1 MFLNLFAQKII
12 ETDEVTSVTI
22 IDLIKDGGITMIPL
36 FILSIFAIYI
46 FVDRFLAFRAASKAP
61 EDFMPTIN
69 ELVAKKDIKGAL
81 AYSRKENSPIG
92 RMMEK
97 GLSRLGNPLK
107 TIEESIENVGKMEV
121 DRLEKN
127 MTTLATIAGAA
138 PMLGFLGTV
147 LGMIKTFQSIAQAVN
162 VGVSDMAGGIS
173 EAMVTTATGLI
184 VGIGAY
190 IAYNY
195 LTARL
200 QKIIHGIEHASIEFL
215 DLLQEPQK

>member
-1 MFLNLFAQKII
+1 MLLNLFAQISEENAK
-12 ETDEVTSVTI
+12 TSTSI
-22 IDLIKDGGITMIPL
+22 IDLIKQGGITMIPL
-36 FILSIFAIYI
+36 FILSLIAVYI
-46 FVDRFLAFRAASKAP
+46 FIERFLAFKQASKAP
-61 EDFMPTIN
+61 ENFMETVN
-69 ELVAKKDIKGAL
+69 DMVAKQDIDGAL
-81 AYSRKENSPIG
+81 SHCQQENSALG
-92 RMMEK
+92 RMMAK

-107 TIEESIENVGKMEV
+107 MIEESIENVGKVET

-147 LGMIKTFQSIAQAVN
+147 LGMIKTFQVISSEGN

-184 VGIGAY
+184 VGIMAY

-195 LTARL
+195 LSAKL
-200 QKIIHGIEHASIEFL
+200 QTIIHRLEHSSIEFL